1 MKWHPTLVLLPGE
14 SHGWRSLVSCSP
26 WGCKELDTT
35 ERLHSL
41 TLWVCFCFINKS
53 ISILFPNIL
62 WYLLFSVWLTSLR
75 MMISRSVHVTFATW
89 LKKNPSSTNGRFDCD
104 SCCSFLPMCSYHFQ
118 WSQSLWWGVRSV
130 GEDGAC
136 ACSWEERRQKEL
148 GKNDFHL
155 PTSFLPFATKS
166 QKRWKWRG

>member
-1 MKWHPTLVLLPGE
+1 MKRRRQWHPTLVLLPGE

-89 LKKNPSSTNGRFDCD
+89 LKKNPSSTMVGLTVILVAHFCPCVVIIFNGHKACD
-104 SCCSFLPMCSYHFQ
+104 EE
-118 WSQSLWWGVRSV
+118 WGAWGRMGLVRV
-130 GEDGAC
+130 RG
-136 ACSWEERRQKEL
+136 RRE
-148 GKNDFHL
+148 GKKN
-155 PTSFLPFATKS
+155 
-166 QKRWKWRG
+166 